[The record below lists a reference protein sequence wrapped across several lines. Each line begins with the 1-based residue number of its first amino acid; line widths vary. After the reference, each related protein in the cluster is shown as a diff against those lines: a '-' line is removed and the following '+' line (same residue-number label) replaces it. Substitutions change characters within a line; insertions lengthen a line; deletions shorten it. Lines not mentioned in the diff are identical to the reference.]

1 MLYFISHRGRE
12 ATQCIVPMQKL
23 LFFLVCILALQF
35 SSCGNDDDTSAD
47 VRTPGGRLCTTLA
60 YSENV
65 QTAVDAVSTAA
76 TNYANDQSVANCNA
90 YRASLN
96 NWLNVVEDYVQCA
109 AGLNQAE
116 VQQALTE
123 ARAEIDDFEC

>member
-1 MLYFISHRGRE
+1 
-12 ATQCIVPMQKL
+12 MQKL
-23 LFFLVCILALQF
+23 LFLLVCILSLQF
-35 SSCGNDDDTSAD
+35 SSCGNDDDASAD

-65 QTAVDAVSTAA
+65 QTALDAVTAAA
-76 TNYANDQSVANCNA
+76 TNYANEQSVANCNA

-116 VQQALTE
+116 VQQALSE
-123 ARAEIDDFEC
+123 ARADVDDFEC